1 MNGSKPSGSSPA
13 NASPAGSNPA
23 WMGKWAHDLRG
34 PLSPIQ
40 SALFLLRHS
49 TGDVTERDELFEL
62 IDRQMRRLTGMIDE
76 IGDWVR
82 ADQGRLLTR
91 SGPIDLAL
99 IVEAS
104 RGLGANAVEVRYDNQ
119 AENVCLEGDASRLAN
134 LLSTFFWL
142 VSTPHDSN
150 AASGAPGSASI
161 EVHEGSVH
169 LTGPLSPAIRAG
181 SDIETLFTQP
191 QVAPAGDG
199 LGLRLLIASAIAK
212 GHGGELGTRASDDG
226 AVEVVLRL
234 PVLQS

>member
-1 MNGSKPSGSSPA
+1 MTGSNPTGSS
-13 NASPAGSNPA
+13 PA

-34 PLSPIQ
+34 PLAPIQ

-49 TGDVTERDELFEL
+49 GSDVNERDELFEL

-104 RGLGANAVEVRYDNQ
+104 RGLGADAVEVRYDAD
-119 AENVCLEGDASRLAN
+119 AETACIEGDASRLAN

-142 VSTPHDSN
+142 ISTPRDSG
-150 AASGAPGSASI
+150 GANGSPGAASI
-161 EVHEGSVH
+161 EVRDGSVH
-169 LTGPLSPAIRAG
+169 LVGPLSPAIRA
-181 SDIETLFTQP
+181 SADIETLFTQP

-212 GHGGELGTRASDDG
+212 GHGGELGTRSTQDG
-226 AVEVVLRL
+226 AVDVVLRL
-234 PVLQS
+234 PVKGA

>member
-1 MNGSKPSGSSPA
+1 MS
-13 NASPAGSNPA
+13 
-23 WMGKWAHDLRG
+23 KWAHDLRG

-49 TGDVTERDELFEL
+49 GGDASERDELFEL

-104 RGLGANAVEVRYDNQ
+104 RGLGADAVEVRYEGD
-119 AENVCLEGDASRLAN
+119 AENACLDGDASRLAS

-142 VSTPHDSN
+142 VSTPRDSGHAN
-150 AASGAPGSASI
+150 GANTAVNI
-161 EVHEGSVH
+161 AVHGGCVH
-169 LTGPLSPAIRAG
+169 LVGPLNPAIRNG
-181 SDIETLFTQP
+181 SDVETLFTQP
-191 QVAPAGDG
+191 QVGPAGDG

-212 GHGGELGTRASDDG
+212 GHGGELGTRAGDDG
-226 AVEVVLRL
+226 RVDVLLRL
-234 PVLQS
+234 PVREG

>member
-1 MNGSKPSGSSPA
+1 MNHSSGSGPTGSSPA
-13 NASPAGSNPA
+13 
-23 WMGKWAHDLRG
+23 WMSKWAHDLRG
-34 PLSPIQ
+34 PLAPIQ

-49 TGDVTERDELFEL
+49 GSDANERDELFEL

-104 RGLGANAVEVRYDNQ
+104 RGLGADAVEVRYGSD
-119 AENVCLEGDASRLAN
+119 AENACLEGDASRLAN

-142 VSTPHDSN
+142 VSAPRDGAGN
-150 AASGAPGSASI
+150 GGPGAATIALHRG
-161 EVHEGSVH
+161 EVQ

-181 SDIETLFTQP
+181 SDVASLFTQP

-212 GHGGELGTRASDDG
+212 GHGGELGTRTSGDDG
-226 AVEVVLRL
+226 VEVVLRL
-234 PVLQS
+234 PVREGQA

>member
-1 MNGSKPSGSSPA
+1 MTGSNPTGSS
-13 NASPAGSNPA
+13 PA

-34 PLSPIQ
+34 PLAPIQ

-49 TGDVTERDELFEL
+49 GSDVNERDELFEL

-104 RGLGANAVEVRYDNQ
+104 RGLGADAVEVTYGPGADI
-119 AENVCLEGDASRLAN
+119 ACIEGDASRLAN

-142 VSTPHDSN
+142 VSTPRDNGASN
-150 AASGAPGSASI
+150 GSPGSASI
-161 EVHEGSVH
+161 EVRDGSVH
-169 LTGPLSPAIRAG
+169 LVGPLSPAIRAG
-181 SDIETLFTQP
+181 AEIESLFTQP

-199 LGLRLLIASAIAK
+199 LGLRLLIATAIAK
-212 GHGGELGTRASDDG
+212 GHGGELTTRAVDDG
-226 AVEVVLRL
+226 SVEVVLRL
-234 PVLQS
+234 PVLES

>member
-1 MNGSKPSGSSPA
+1 MT
-13 NASPAGSNPA
+13 GSNSSGNSPT

-34 PLSPIQ
+34 PLAPIQ

-49 TGDVTERDELFEL
+49 GSDANERDELFEL

-104 RGLGANAVEVRYDNQ
+104 RGLGANAVDVRYEGD
-119 AENVCLEGDASRLAN
+119 AENACLEGDASRLAN

-142 VSTPHDSN
+142 VCVPHDN
-150 AASGAPGSASI
+150 GGASGSRGTADIA
-161 EVHEGSVH
+161 VHDGFVH

-212 GHGGELGTRASDDG
+212 GHGGELGTRAGGGD
-226 AVEVVLRL
+226 AVEVMLRL
-234 PVLQS
+234 PMSKGG

>member
-1 MNGSKPSGSSPA
+1 MTGSNPSGTGK
-13 NASPAGSNPA
+13 AGSSPA

-34 PLSPIQ
+34 PLAPIQ

-49 TGDVTERDELFEL
+49 GSDVNERDELFEL

-104 RGLGANAVEVRYDNQ
+104 RGLGADAVEVHYEGD
-119 AENVCLEGDASRLAN
+119 AENACLEGDASRLAN

-142 VSTPHDSN
+142 VSTPRD
-150 AASGAPGSASI
+150 GGSASNDSRPAVNI
-161 EVHEGSVH
+161 AVREGRVH

-181 SDIETLFTQP
+181 SDIDSLFTQP

-199 LGLRLLIASAIAK
+199 LGLRLLIASAIAN
-212 GHGGELGTRASDDG
+212 GHGGELGTRSTDDG

-234 PVLQS
+234 PVPKA

>member
-1 MNGSKPSGSSPA
+1 MTDANSSGSS
-13 NASPAGSNPA
+13 PA

-49 TGDVTERDELFEL
+49 SGDVNERDELFEL

-104 RGLGANAVEVRYDNQ
+104 RGLGANAVDVRYDND
-119 AENVCLEGDASRLAN
+119 AENACLEGDASRLAN

-142 VSTPHDSN
+142 VSTPREN
-150 AASGAPGSASI
+150 ATANGAPGSADI
-161 EVHEGSVH
+161 RVRDGSVH
-169 LTGPLSPAIRAG
+169 LTGPLSPAIHSG

-212 GHGGELGTRASDDG
+212 GHGGELTTRSAGDG

-234 PVLQS
+234 PVRES

>member
-1 MNGSKPSGSSPA
+1 MNDANSPGSS
-13 NASPAGSNPA
+13 PA

-34 PLSPIQ
+34 PLAPIQ

-49 TGDVTERDELFEL
+49 GSDVNERDELFEL

-104 RGLGANAVEVRYDNQ
+104 RGLGADAVAVHYEGD
-119 AENVCLEGDASRLAN
+119 AENACLEGDASRLAN

-142 VSTPHDSN
+142 VSTPRDGGATSN
-150 AASGAPGSASI
+150 DDARPVVDIAVRDAR
-161 EVHEGSVH
+161 VH

-212 GHGGELGTRASDDG
+212 GHGGELGTRATGED
-226 AVEVVLRL
+226 AVEVFLRL
-234 PVLQS
+234 PVLKA

>member
-1 MNGSKPSGSSPA
+1 MT
-13 NASPAGSNPA
+13 GSNSSGNSPT

-34 PLSPIQ
+34 PLAPIQ

-49 TGDVTERDELFEL
+49 GSDANERDELFEL

-104 RGLGANAVEVRYDNQ
+104 RGLGANAVDVRYEGD
-119 AENVCLEGDASRLAN
+119 AENACLEGDASRLAN

-142 VSTPHDSN
+142 VCVPHDN
-150 AASGAPGSASI
+150 GGANGNRGTADI
-161 EVHEGSVH
+161 AVRDGLVH

-212 GHGGELGTRASDDG
+212 GHGGELGTRPGEGD

-234 PVLQS
+234 PMSKGG

>member
-1 MNGSKPSGSSPA
+1 MNGSSPH
-13 NASPAGSNPA
+13 
-23 WMGKWAHDLRG
+23 WMSKWAHDLRG
-34 PLSPIQ
+34 PLAPIQ

-49 TGDVTERDELFEL
+49 GNDVNERDELFEL

-104 RGLGANAVEVRYDNQ
+104 RGLGANAVEVRYDND
-119 AENVCLEGDASRLAN
+119 AENACLEGDASRLAN

-142 VSTPHDSN
+142 VSTPREN
-150 AASGAPGSASI
+150 AAANGAPGSAD
-161 EVHEGSVH
+161 VRVRDGAVH
-169 LTGPLSPAIRAG
+169 LTGPLSPAIHSG

-212 GHGGELGTRASDDG
+212 GHGGELATRSTGDG
-226 AVEVVLRL
+226 VVEVVLRL
-234 PVLQS
+234 PVRES